1 MCLTKR
7 LFGSLENTNVLIIYM
22 AKNLPKRI
30 YTSIKLIKS
39 INSRPEIKID
49 DGSQSQTKSSLMS
62 SDSIIIKL
70 FHTNKTSNKVEKK
83 STIVQNFT
91 TFEYFQIF
99 LDSLTI
105 ITDP

>member
-7 LFGSLENTNVLIIYM
+7 LFGSLENTNVLIKYM

-49 DGSQSQTKSSLMS
+49 DGSQSQTKTSLMS

-70 FHTNKTSNKVEKK
+70 FQPNKTRNKVEKK
-83 STIVQNFT
+83 INESPKFHNF
-91 TFEYFQIF
+91 
-99 LDSLTI
+99 
-105 ITDP
+105 

>member
-1 MCLTKR
+1 
-7 LFGSLENTNVLIIYM
+7 M

-49 DGSQSQTKSSLMS
+49 DGSQRQTKSSLMS

-70 FHTNKTSNKVEKK
+70 FYPNETRNIFEKNSK
-83 STIVQNFT
+83 KVQNFT
-91 TFEYFQIF
+91 IFEKVSYFFRNF
-99 LDSLTI
+99 LRLINNHDGCT
-105 ITDP
+105 

>member
-1 MCLTKR
+1 
-7 LFGSLENTNVLIIYM
+7 M

-49 DGSQSQTKSSLMS
+49 DGSQSQTKSSLRS

-70 FHTNKTSNKVEKK
+70 FYPNQTRNKFEKK
-83 STIVQNFT
+83 IEENQNLTIFENFQFFFQNFLRLINNH
-91 TFEYFQIF
+91 YGCIA
-99 LDSLTI
+99 
-105 ITDP
+105 P

>member
-1 MCLTKR
+1 
-7 LFGSLENTNVLIIYM
+7 M

-70 FHTNKTSNKVEKK
+70 FYPNQTRYKFEHRGEAALRINCDTLDTFRTKECKEIIETVKINNLQLKVK
-83 STIVQNFT
+83 
-91 TFEYFQIF
+91 FQ
-99 LDSLTI
+99 
-105 ITDP
+105 